1 MAKGSALSKELKC
14 SEELQAITKTKK
26 KISSGNMMKVIWKYI
41 KRKGLQGP
49 DGSDG
54 RVIKLDDRLEAV
66 VCKSSKLRKAIKE
79 KRKITMRGKTI
90 KIPKGC
96 IFMTE
101 LAGGLSKNL
110 S

>member
-1 MAKGSALSKELKC
+1 MPKGSALSKELKC

-26 KISSGNMMKVIWKYI
+26 ISRGKMMKVIWKFI

-49 DGSDG
+49 DGADG
-54 RVIKLDDRLEAV
+54 RVIKLDDRLMAV
-66 VCKSSKLRKAIKE
+66 VCKSSKLKKAIKE
-79 KRKITMRGKTI
+79 KRKITMRGNTI

>member
-1 MAKGSALSKELKC
+1 MPKGSALSKEMKC
-14 SEELQAITKTKK
+14 SDELQALVKAK
-26 KISSGNMMKVIWKYI
+26 KISRGDMMKQVWKYI
-41 KRKGLQGP
+41 KKHDLKGV
-49 DGSDG
+49 DGGDG
-54 RVIKLDDRLEAV
+54 RIIKLDDKLEAV
-66 VCKSSKLRKAIKE
+66 VTKSSALKKAIKE
-79 KRKITMRGKTI
+79 KRKVTMRGNTI

>member
-14 SEELQAITKTKK
+14 SDELIAVVKEK
-26 KISSGNMMKVIWKYI
+26 KISRGAMMKVIWKYI

-66 VCKSSKLRKAIKE
+66 VCKSSKLKKAIKE
-79 KRKITMRGKTI
+79 KRKITMRGNTI

-96 IFMTE
+96 IFFTE
-101 LAGGLSKNL
+101 LGGGLSKNL

>member
-1 MAKGSALSKELKC
+1 MPQGSALKKEMRC

-26 KISSGNMMKVIWKYI
+26 ISRGEMMKVLWKYI
-41 KRKGLQGP
+41 KRKDLQGP
-49 DGSDG
+49 NGGDG
-54 RVIKLDDRLEAV
+54 RIIQLDDRLEAV
-66 VCKSSKLRKAIKE
+66 VSKSSKLKKAIKE
-79 KRKITMRGKTI
+79 KRSIEMRGNKI